1 MTPRQLAFELPHR
14 PALGAED
21 FLVAPAN
28 RDAVGWLDR
37 WPDWPTAGLV
47 IWGPEGCGKS
57 HLLQVWR
64 ERSGA
69 RVLPAAGLTVEA
81 VPELART
88 QLALDD
94 ADRGVHEAALFH
106 LLNLLNETRVHVVLT
121 ARTPAARWDVKLP
134 DLRSRLLALPSV
146 AVASPDDDLMRAV
159 LAKLFADRQLR
170 VGAEVIDYLVTRI
183 ERSFAAM
190 RGVVAAL
197 DAAAL
202 SRHRNLTVALAR
214 EVLERMQADNQGEL
228 KWS

>member
-1 MTPRQLAFELPHR
+1 MIARQLAFELPHR

-28 RDAVGWLDR
+28 RDAVAWLDR
-37 WPDWPTAGLV
+37 WPDWPAAGLV
-47 IWGPEGCGKS
+47 VWGPEGCGKS

-64 ERSGA
+64 ERAGA
-69 RVLPAAGLTVEA
+69 RVLPAAELTIAA

-88 QLALDD
+88 PLALDD
-94 ADRGVHEAALFH
+94 ADRGVVETALFH
-106 LLNLLNETRVHVVLT
+106 LLNLAAETHSYIVLT
-121 ARTPAARWDVKLP
+121 ARSPAARWAVALP

-146 AVASPDDDLMRAV
+146 AVAAPDDDLMRAV

-170 VGAEVIDYLVTRI
+170 VGADVIDYLVTRI

-190 RGVVAAL
+190 RRVVAAL

-202 SRHRNLTVALAR
+202 SGHRNLTVALAR
-214 EVLERMQADNQGEL
+214 EVLERMQSDSQGEL

>member
-1 MTPRQLAFELPHR
+1 MTGKQLAFELPHR

-28 RDAVGWLDR
+28 RDAVAWADR
-37 WPDWPTAGLV
+37 WPDWPAVGLV
-47 IWGPEGCGKS
+47 VWGPEGCGKS

-69 RVLPAAGLTVEA
+69 RVLPAAALTVAA
-81 VPELART
+81 VPELARAPI
-88 QLALDD
+88 ALDD
-94 ADRGVHEAALFH
+94 ADRGVHEVALFH
-106 LLNLLNETRVHVVLT
+106 LLNLLNETHAHVLLT
-121 ARTPAARWDVKLP
+121 ARAPAARWDVKLP

-146 AVASPDDDLMRAV
+146 AVAAPDDDLMRAV

-170 VGAEVIDYLVTRI
+170 VGADVIDYLVARI

-214 EVLERMQADNQGEL
+214 EVLERLRSDNQGEL
-228 KWS
+228 KWT

>member
-1 MTPRQLAFELPHR
+1 MTAKQLAFELPHR

-28 RDAVGWLDR
+28 RDAVAWIDS
-37 WPDWPTAGLV
+37 WPDWPAAGLV
-47 IWGPEGCGKS
+47 VWGPEGCGKS

-69 RVLPAAGLTVEA
+69 RVLPAAELTVEA

-88 QLALDD
+88 PLALDD
-94 ADRGVHEAALFH
+94 ADRGANETALFH
-106 LLNLLNETRVHVVLT
+106 LLNLLNETRAHVLL
-121 ARTPAARWDVKLP
+121 AARAPASRWSIALP

-146 AVASPDDDLMRAV
+146 AVAAPDDDLMRAV

-170 VGAEVIDYLVTRI
+170 IGADVIDYLVARI

-190 RGVVAAL
+190 RGIVAAL

-202 SRHRNLTVALAR
+202 SGHRNLSVALAR
-214 EVLERMQADNQGEL
+214 EILERMQSDNQGDR
-228 KWS
+228 KWT